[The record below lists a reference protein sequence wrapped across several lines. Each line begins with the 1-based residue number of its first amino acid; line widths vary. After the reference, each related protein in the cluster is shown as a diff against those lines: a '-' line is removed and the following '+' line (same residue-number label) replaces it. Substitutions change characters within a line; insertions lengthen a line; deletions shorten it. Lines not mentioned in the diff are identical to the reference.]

1 MSNIYCVSLCSIL
14 CRELNIRHKPY
25 EQIYVRIKL
34 NTTVANLLLA
44 RTLDYCNKMHRLSE
58 NRTMA
63 RAEFPGAI
71 TRTLKLDGI
80 WRCSFARKIIASHPC
95 GRFLDATKGSF
106 AFHVNNGT
114 MWHRRQPAA
123 RAVRVNK
130 IKFHPVGTAAV
141 RHVDL
146 KDYSPF
152 PHSCHLISLP
162 V

>member
-1 MSNIYCVSLCSIL
+1 MQLNCDSYEFIY
-14 CRELNIRHKPY
+14 ELFTRGVFIVRK
-25 EQIYVRIKL
+25 IYNAL
-34 NTTVANLLLA
+34 FAGNQTAWLA
-44 RTLDYCNKMHRLSE
+44 PN
-58 NRTMA
+58 
-63 RAEFPGAI
+63 FPGAI
-71 TRTLKLDGI
+71 TYTLKPDGI

-146 KDYSPF
+146 KDYSRF
-152 PHSCHLISLP
+152 RIRA

>member
-1 MSNIYCVSLCSIL
+1 MSGFTLQ
-14 CRELNIRHKPY
+14 LNGMM
-25 EQIYVRIKL
+25 V
-34 NTTVANLLLA
+34 TNLLLA
-44 RTLDYCNKMHRLSE
+44 RTLRCSQNASGDLPE
-58 NRTMA
+58 NGVA

-71 TRTLKLDGI
+71 TYTLKPDGI
-80 WRCSFARKIIASHPC
+80 WRCSFARKIIASHPS
-95 GRFLDATKGSF
+95 GHFLDATKGSF

-146 KDYSPF
+146 KDYSRF
-152 PHSCHLISLP
+152 RIRAI
-162 V
+162 

>member
-1 MSNIYCVSLCSIL
+1 M
-14 CRELNIRHKPY
+14 Y
-25 EQIYVRIKL
+25 EFIIS
-34 NTTVANLLLA
+34 AEFLLFTKHIA
-44 RTLDYCNKMHRLSE
+44 RFGG
-58 NRTMA
+58 NRTVV
-63 RAEFPGAI
+63 RAEFLSAI
-71 TRTLKLDGI
+71 TYTVKPDGI

-123 RAVRVNK
+123 RAARVNK

-146 KDYSPF
+146 KDYSRF
-152 PHSCHLISLP
+152 RIRAI
-162 V
+162 